1 MSERTSISDEDEYTS
16 FCEQAST
23 RDEVFQTFKR
33 DPRYRKVL
41 EHVTPAEGMAYLSL
55 IGQHYPFL
63 GGYIDAFRAN
73 DSVGAPV
80 THDFGAPLGSWS
92 PTTFRYAKV
101 AGDLLTMFGDLEG
114 ADIAE
119 IGAGYGGQCLLL
131 SKLLRWRSY
140 TIFDLAPVQKLQRR
154 YLSGFDV
161 PGVAFESV
169 DKLPRGKSYDLVIS
183 NYAFS
188 ECARGAGSIPRQGR
202 ERIKPRLPHLQ
213 QYRRFRLQRARV
225 ARAHS
230 ARHPPQRDSAHA
242 SRQLSFGLERE
253 PIRPQGKL

>member
-16 FCEQAST
+16 FCEQASLH
-23 RDEVFQTFKR
+23 DEVFKTFKR

-41 EHVTPAEGMAYLSL
+41 EHVTPAEGTAYLDL

-63 GGYIDAFRAN
+63 GDFLDAFRAN

-80 THDFGAPLGSWS
+80 MHDFGEPLGSWS

-101 AGDLLTMFGDLEG
+101 AGDLLTMFDELDGC
-114 ADIAE
+114 DIAE

-131 SKLLRWRSY
+131 SKLIRWRSY
-140 TIFDLAPVQKLQRR
+140 TIFDLPPVQKLQRR

-161 PGVAFESV
+161 PGVGFESL

-188 ECARGAGSIPRQGR
+188 ECTRAVQDRYLEKVLSGSSRGYLTCNNTADYVYSEPELRARIPRA
-202 ERIKPRLPHLQ
+202 IRLIEIPATYPGNYL
-213 QYRRFRLQRARV
+213 LV
-225 ARAHS
+225 WK
-230 ARHPPQRDSAHA
+230 
-242 SRQLSFGLERE
+242 GN
-253 PIRPQGKL
+253 

>member
-23 RDEVFQTFKR
+23 RDEVFRTFKR

-73 DSVGAPV
+73 DSIGAPV

-101 AGDLLTMFGDLEG
+101 AGDLFTMFGGLEG
-114 ADIAE
+114 CDIAE

-131 SKLLRWRSY
+131 SKLLRWSSY

-154 YLSGFDV
+154 YLSGFHV
-161 PGVAFESV
+161 PGVAFESI
-169 DKLPRGKSYDLVIS
+169 DKLPRGRSYDLVIS

-188 ECARGAGSIPRQGR
+188 ECARAVQDRYLDKVVNGSSRGYLTCNNTADYVYSEP
-202 ERIKPRLPHLQ
+202 EL
-213 QYRRFRLQRARV
+213 RARIPH
-225 ARAHS
+225 AIRLNEIPLT
-230 ARHPPQRDSAHA
+230 HPDNYLLVWKG
-242 SRQLSFGLERE
+242 SR
-253 PIRPQGKL
+253 